1 MKKKVNMLVEE
12 LGLNT
17 RSLNS
22 IKRAGIN
29 NVFDL
34 VNLNKTSFYRIR
46 NLGEKTCD
54 QIVEKVHTFGYIFS
68 WEDGFEEQYI
78 DYSKFIVDIDE
89 YLKRTP
95 ITNLGFDEEIV
106 EYLKSKRK
114 KNLNDLLSFE
124 IDKEN
129 SAIATQI
136 IDKVHSLG
144 LKFKWEKNLESIP
157 NASYLLLKSKN
168 NPQEIENNKL
178 KYEISKKEELLKK
191 AQELTKEKVRL
202 LELSHNLDEQIANVY
217 KTYISLGDVEVGST
231 KK

>member
-54 QIVEKVHTFGYIFS
+54 QIVEKVHTLGYIFS

-95 ITNLGFDEEIV
+95 ITNLGFDEETV

-124 IDKEN
+124 FDKEN

-202 LELSHNLDEQIANVY
+202 LELSRNLDEQIANVY